1 MLDRVLT
8 TAVMVGRHVGIEE
21 GGRIVRNAYLSLRAC
36 VMARRGQHG
45 NSAAESGRRN
55 APNINS
61 GVRQAI
67 INWLYDPWK
76 SQISSRIRG
85 SDGMEFAEDES
96 MYQAI
101 PLLVV
106 AVIVSH
112 DWKYCCCCCCR
123 SGSTPDLLA
132 KVLLGGLA
140 RPQPHFN
147 NCAAATPREEPLQP
161 RILLRP
167 IDAVRSMA

>member
-1 MLDRVLT
+1 
-8 TAVMVGRHVGIEE
+8 
-21 GGRIVRNAYLSLRAC
+21 
-36 VMARRGQHG
+36 MARRGQHG

-61 GVRQAI
+61 GVSSHIRQAI
-67 INWLYDPWK
+67 INWLHDPWK

-85 SDGMEFAEDES
+85 CDGMEFAEDES

-112 DWKYCCCCCCR
+112 DWKCCCCCCR

-132 KVLLGGLA
+132 KLLLGGLA

-147 NCAAATPREEPLQP
+147 NCAAATPREKPLQP
-161 RILLRP
+161 TNTFTSCRCCAIHGMMFRRDMFP
-167 IDAVRSMA
+167 PFDRQYFNTGSGRVK